1 MLTGEQIA
9 AAANLPDWRKLGQ
22 GLHARYLVSDFG
34 AAARFVTAV
43 GEAGDALGHHPRVT
57 MGDGYVDLTLLSADA
72 VYRDDEGT
80 EHVVEWVTQKDVDL
94 ARRVTEIASEHAL
107 DADPAAITT
116 IEIALDTAHA
126 STIAPVWAALL
137 TGSAEA
143 RGRGTIGDDV
153 RDATGRVPNLW
164 FQDTDEHETPRQRF
178 HLDVWV
184 APEVAEQRIAAAVAA
199 GGIVVDDR
207 QAPSYT
213 VVADQ
218 DGNKACVCTTLGR

>member
-1 MLTGEQIA
+1 MLTGEQI

-57 MGDGYVDLTLLSADA
+57 MGDGYVDLTLLGADA

>member
-1 MLTGEQIA
+1 MLTGEQI